1 MSNHEFETLYYFCIN
16 EELLLNGLCCTSHSF
31 SPLIYIYIHV
41 HSKSVR
47 THSCWQECILAKLLI
62 IYLIFCLS
70 NMLFEREL
78 KQRARTFWGNPAA
91 FTLVSPNIFSPWI
104 LITGCLTQSKCSLPN
119 VEAMKLEIGILEW
132 KGPEIDFYKSA

>member
-1 MSNHEFETLYYFCIN
+1 MFNNEFETLYYSCIN

-31 SPLIYIYIHV
+31 SLLIYIYIHV
-41 HSKSVR
+41 HLKSVR

-62 IYLIFCLS
+62 IYLIFCS
-70 NMLFEREL
+70 SSMLLGREL
-78 KQRARTFWGNPAA
+78 KQRASTFRGNPAA

-119 VEAMKLEIGILEW
+119 VEAMKLETGILEW
-132 KGPEIDFYKSA
+132 KEPEIDFYKSA

>member
-1 MSNHEFETLYYFCIN
+1 MNLRLYYSCIN

-31 SPLIYIYIHV
+31 SLLIYIYIHV

-47 THSCWQECILAKLLI
+47 THSCWHECILTKLWI
-62 IYLIFCLS
+62 IYLIFRLS
-70 NMLFEREL
+70 NTLFEREL
-78 KQRARTFWGNPAA
+78 KQRASTFKGNPAA